1 MWRSGDDEEAAT
13 ALHQGEREGGS
24 ILLPASLG
32 CCRELPKTGNPA
44 QQGWVTLIGAEAAW
58 GCTGA

>member
-1 MWRSGDDEEAAT
+1 MMRK
-13 ALHQGEREGGS
+13 LQQPFIKEREGGS

-44 QQGWVTLIGAEAAW
+44 RQGWVTLIGAEAAW